1 VRPGHVVRYMK
12 LWRDLRRE
20 GVVEEL
26 QDGIRNIE
34 YQGNRN
40 ILTREK

>member
-1 VRPGHVVRYMK
+1 MK
-12 LWRDLRRE
+12 IWRDLRRE